1 MYLPDFLY
9 REYLQKVY
17 PYRIIPGAS
26 FNSMENILVYRVQVP
41 NINHYVTVQVEATIP
56 IRVTMWLSDPSISKK
71 FLDQLSEDL
80 FLMLQLFEERV
91 RKNTIYM
98 AFMPG
103 EDISKRKET
112 QGFIGKIF
120 SDSMVSV
127 YLFLIIISYGLFFII
142 PQYAPIAFVGI
153 SLILALF
160 SGKIIARTSD
170 WNITKENP
178 EIHLLQ
184 YQFPP
189 EEFKKFK
196 QRVGSKIHR

>member
-1 MYLPDFLY
+1 MFSGSGESRLYKIDTELSSGNIMYLPDFLY

-17 PYRIIPGAS
+17 PYRILPGAS

-41 NINHYVTVQVEATIP
+41 NTNHYVTVQVEATIP

-103 EDISKRKET
+103 EDISKQQLK
-112 QGFIGKIF
+112 
-120 SDSMVSV
+120 V
-127 YLFLIIISYGLFFII
+127 L
-142 PQYAPIAFVGI
+142 
-153 SLILALF
+153 
-160 SGKIIARTSD
+160 
-170 WNITKENP
+170 
-178 EIHLLQ
+178 IHL
-184 YQFPP
+184 
-189 EEFKKFK
+189 
-196 QRVGSKIHR
+196 IHRQWQTFQQYKTI